1 MNMKKFKIGSY
12 QLTET
17 KKWAPCGTL
26 FEFIEGDKMKITEAD
41 VFPPEYRFQESYP
54 SLQVGEIWY
63 SVTNVTTH
71 KKAT

>member
-1 MNMKKFKIGSY
+1 MKKFKIGSY

-41 VFPPEYRFQESYP
+41 VFPPEYRFDTEEEADEFFREHFLKEGYIEDIES
-54 SLQVGEIWY
+54 
-63 SVTNVTTH
+63 
-71 KKAT
+71 